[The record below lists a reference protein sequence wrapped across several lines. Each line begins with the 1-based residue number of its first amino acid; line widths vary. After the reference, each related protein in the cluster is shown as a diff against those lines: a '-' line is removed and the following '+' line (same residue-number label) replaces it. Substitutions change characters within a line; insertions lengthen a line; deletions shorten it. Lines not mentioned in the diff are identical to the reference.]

1 MRIWMLIGIAALVMF
16 VLWRLNIRASGTWID
31 LPSDPHANVKPI
43 YAQLVDWL
51 ANEAETQIGRG
62 HNIVGDPIA
71 LGILSETVELALA
84 HRGDDGQI
92 EISIPELIGDAEGMY
107 GFQVTVN
114 REQLEEFRP

>member
-1 MRIWMLIGIAALVMF
+1 MRIWILIGIAALVMF

-62 HNIVGDPIA
+62 HNIAGDPIA

-114 REQLEEFRP
+114 REQLEEFRL

>member
-1 MRIWMLIGIAALVMF
+1 MKFLIWIGVALLVLF
-16 VLWRLNIRASGTWID
+16 ILWRLNIRASGTWID

-51 ANEAETQIGRG
+51 AKEAETQIGRG
-62 HNIVGDPIA
+62 HSIAGDPIA

-92 EISIPELIGDAEGMY
+92 EISIPEFTGDAEGMY

-114 REQLEEFRP
+114 RE